1 MRKTNSIKSLS
12 ALIVP
17 REVDDVYTIQLIH
30 LKNTFNVKN
39 IYDVYYSKYNV
50 TGKWWKQMF
59 KKKGS
64 KPTMPLNPPSS

>member
-30 LKNTFNVKN
+30 LNTFNVKN

-59 KKKGS
+59 KKRK
-64 KPTMPLNPPSS
+64 

>member
-30 LKNTFNVKN
+30 LKKTFNVKN
-39 IYDVYYSKYNV
+39 IYDIYYSKYNV
-50 TGKWWKQMF
+50 TGNSGSRCL
-59 KKKGS
+59 KKRK
-64 KPTMPLNPPSS
+64 